1 MFIAADV
8 QKRTLKRQQ
17 AQLTFQQMIISN
29 KRETISAKLG
39 GIQANCNVIKNKVD
53 TWNNTSETD
62 GKRAKLWDADSWYK
76 THGNPTGDTGNILNV
91 ESIEGY
97 DYTTDA
103 DYVALKA
110 LDDYLDTRNDNL
122 ESQLELINNQV
133 QSYEKLVQNNI
144 SQDAALWCVGGGS

>member
-29 KRETISAKLG
+29 KRETNTAKMN
-39 GIQANCNVIKNKVD
+39 GIQATCKSVKQKVD
-53 TWNNTSETD
+53 NWNNTQED
-62 GKRAKLWDADSWYK
+62 KRAALWKNDSWYR
-76 THGNPTGDTGNILNV
+76 THGNTTGSTGAIQNV
-91 ESIEGY
+91 ESIANY
-97 DYTTDA
+97 DYTTNA

-144 SQDAALWCVGGGS
+144 SQDATLWCVGGGG